1 MRSKCSQITASQ
13 NKAQEYS
20 RPIFK
25 KYPAAYHTNFQC
37 LASNQKVLGMQ
48 KSLKTQ
54 PIIRIKIDPI
64 RTDMEKSESVS
75 RSVVSDSL
83 QPHGLQP
90 AKLLCPWNS
99 PGKTTEVGSH
109 SLLHGILPTQE
120 WNLGLLHCRPILHHL
135 SHQGSPMTDIDVG
148 ISRQEHFKSY

>member
-64 RTDMEKSESVS
+64 RTDMEKSETWTNLVTF
-75 RSVVSDSL
+75 
-83 QPHGLQP
+83 
-90 AKLLCPWNS
+90 LLYKSSC
-99 PGKTTEVGSH
+99 
-109 SLLHGILPTQE
+109 ILPTPSY
-120 WNLGLLHCRPILHHL
+120 NVTL
-135 SHQGSPMTDIDVG
+135 SADWL
-148 ISRQEHFKSY
+148 